1 MDHHRG
7 ARRTSGPQIAE
18 FIHISWTF
26 CVFAAVSSG
35 PNDCD
40 ALPDET
46 HYRSVTVRRGE
57 RGANRDMRSSYALS
71 DVDPEPRYLFF
82 FFK

>member
-7 ARRTSGPQIAE
+7 AHRTSGPQTAE
-18 FIHISWTF
+18 FFHISWTF

-35 PNDCD
+35 LNDCD

-46 HYRSVTVRRGE
+46 HNRPVTVRRGE
-57 RGANRDMRSSYALS
+57 RGANG
-71 DVDPEPRYLFF
+71 DVS
-82 FFK
+82 